1 MIEKSDIDEVDLALL
16 DAMQD
21 DIPLVSE
28 PWHEI
33 GKRLGLS
40 SEEVI
45 SRLNRLSDKAV
56 LKCIAPTLQSH
67 SVGLHSSTLVGL
79 RVPDEKIA
87 EVADIVNLY
96 PEVSHNYLRKH
107 FFQLWFTITAS
118 NRERI
123 EVIIAEIKDKTRI
136 YTEDI
141 LELETLKKYKI
152 DVRFRIRPDE
162 KEELDG
168 SD

>member
-1 MIEKSDIDEVDLALL
+1 MIENSDIDEEDLALL
-16 DAMQD
+16 DVMQD
-21 DIPLVSE
+21 DIPLVSK

-33 GKRLGLS
+33 GKRLGIS
-40 SEEVI
+40 AEEVI
-45 SRLNRLSDKAV
+45 SRLNRLSDRSI

-67 SVGLHSSTLVGL
+67 SFGLHSSTLVAL
-79 RVPDEKIA
+79 RVPDEKISD
-87 EVADIVNLY
+87 VADIINQY

-123 EVIIAEIKDKTRI
+123 EDIIAEIKDKTGI
-136 YTEDI
+136 HPEDI

-162 KEELDG
+162 KENLDG